1 MHVDTPARYRHAEV
15 GGCVDATI
23 EARADGTTVL
33 RSTEALGWFP
43 DRLTDCLEQW
53 AAEAPSRIFVARRVH
68 GGDWRRISYAT
79 MLARVRAIGQALTD
93 RGLSAE
99 RPVMILSDNDIEYL
113 TLALGAMWA
122 GVPYVPVSPAY

>member
-53 AAEAPSRIFVARRVH
+53 AAEAPSRI
-68 GGDWRRISYAT
+68 GWRFFTCPASW
-79 MLARVRAIGQALTD
+79 
-93 RGLSAE
+93 
-99 RPVMILSDNDIEYL
+99 
-113 TLALGAMWA
+113 AMTPSSGF
-122 GVPYVPVSPAY
+122 GVWNNAA